1 MLNSS
6 SQGPYRH
13 EEFGCMDPLRVGS
26 AGGGMGDDR
35 TGTSELELVPEEW
48 VLQDCWEGGVRG

>member
-35 TGTSELELVPEEW
+35 TGTSELELVP
-48 VLQDCWEGGVRG
+48 